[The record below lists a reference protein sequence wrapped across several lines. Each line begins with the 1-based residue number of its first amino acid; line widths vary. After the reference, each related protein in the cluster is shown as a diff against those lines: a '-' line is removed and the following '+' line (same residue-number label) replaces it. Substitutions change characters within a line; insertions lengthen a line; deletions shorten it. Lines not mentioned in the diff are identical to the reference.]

1 MICSSSKEALIRD
14 LSRDAEEVALCASF
28 CDHCEVKSCSKV
40 DKQRQA
46 PEQDTQVSAFNPT
59 VRVHN
64 HGRVILLQDDA
75 AHKIDRFTYVAS
87 KNTRSC

>member
-1 MICSSSKEALIRD
+1 VHRFVIIVKLR
-14 LSRDAEEVALCASF
+14 VAA
-28 CDHCEVKSCSKV
+28 KSISNGKL
-40 DKQRQA
+40 RNRI
-46 PEQDTQVSAFNPT
+46 QVSAFNPT

>member
-1 MICSSSKEALIRD
+1 MHRFVIIVKLR
-14 LSRDAEEVALCASF
+14 VAA
-28 CDHCEVKSCSKV
+28 KSIH
-40 DKQRQA
+40 KQRQA